1 MIKPLTSH
9 GIFFRCRQYRRE
21 WNPQYQAARGS
32 EEAAVALVITWQC
45 KIIFNDFPTKAPLIG
60 HFCCVWIPVDPQFLC
75 SLCNKL
81 GGRPFWAIPRLL
93 SCLGLT
99 ITEDVKM
106 GKTIILLICTTGYVY
121 MDIWTCVYSFQCSG
135 IDLHLHSFSMWKP
148 CDLPVICQGP
158 CCDQKVLGVAFLG
171 YYWVIPI
178 SS

>member
-1 MIKPLTSH
+1 MI
-9 GIFFRCRQYRRE
+9 F
-21 WNPQYQAARGS
+21 PQ
-32 EEAAVALVITWQC
+32 
-45 KIIFNDFPTKAPLIG
+45 KKAPLIG
-60 HFCCVWIPVDPQFLC
+60 NFCCGWLPVDPQFLC

-135 IDLHLHSFSMWKP
+135 IDLHLHSFFPGTYRLSAKRLFRWVMQIIFGCCWILLGHP
-148 CDLPVICQGP
+148 NLQRPPLQDLDHHYQCKG
-158 CCDQKVLGVAFLG
+158 
-171 YYWVIPI
+171 W
-178 SS
+178 